1 MGLAYL
7 PDKLVSTIRLD
18 KSTKRLSS
26 SVVDYSYSVRTTSQY
41 NTLWRRCRQASAS
54 INEVCDMSGSRN
66 SGTGTS
72 TVLAWVS
79 SRFLKFKFIMHLNRS
94 AH

>member
-1 MGLAYL
+1 MF
-7 PDKLVSTIRLD
+7 KLRKEITCDNIVLNVVLTGVKGVRSVNITNVVNLFFSFPRYD
-18 KSTKRLSS
+18 QRTK
-26 SVVDYSYSVRTTSQY
+26 Y

-54 INEVCDMSGSRN
+54 INEVCDMYGSRN

-79 SRFLKFKFIMHLNRS
+79 YHVI
-94 AH
+94 